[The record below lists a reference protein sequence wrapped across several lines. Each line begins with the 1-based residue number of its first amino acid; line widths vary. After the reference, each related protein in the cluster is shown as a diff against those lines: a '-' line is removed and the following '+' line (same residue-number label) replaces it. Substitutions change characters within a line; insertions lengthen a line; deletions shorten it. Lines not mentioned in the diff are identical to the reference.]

1 MSPAGAVRAS
11 RVVVDEVAVSRRR
24 LDGAVTGTVSVDPTV
39 FGVAPNKA
47 VMHQVVTAQLAGARS
62 GTHSTRTRAEV
73 RGGGAKPWRQKGTG
87 RARAGSTRSPIWVG
101 GGIAHG
107 PKPRSYAQRT
117 PRKMVRLAL
126 ASALSDRM
134 REGRICVVDAWTFDE
149 PRTKEAA
156 RALDRLGLAGSVLVV
171 LGPDDEVAWRSFANL
186 AHVRLTIPGELNT
199 FDVLR
204 SDWVVFT
211 TATLPGA
218 VGPIV
223 EITPPEDTAAEAAP
237 DASEAPVASEA
248 AGEAA
253 DTADDEA
260 GAEEDADAEEGA
272 EGAEGAEEDRP

>member
-223 EITPPEDTAAEAAP
+223 EITPPEDTAAEDAP
-237 DASEAPVASEA
+237 AASEAPVASEA

-272 EGAEGAEEDRP
+272 EGAEEDRP

>member
-199 FDVLR
+199 YDVLR

-223 EITPPEDTAAEAAP
+223 EITPPEDTAAEDAP
-237 DASEAPVASEA
+237 AASEAPVASEA

>member
-237 DASEAPVASEA
+237 AASEAP
-248 AGEAA
+248 GEAA

-272 EGAEGAEEDRP
+272 EGAEEDRP

>member
-199 FDVLR
+199 YDVLR

-223 EITPPEDTAAEAAP
+223 EITPPEDTAAEDAP
-237 DASEAPVASEA
+237 AASEAPVASEA

-272 EGAEGAEEDRP
+272 EGAEEDRP